1 MAGLKFTV
9 NKVSNEVALDLNRK
23 LLASPALGPYIV
35 AQISGQA
42 NIQIAVP
49 GILSGSERGFGVR
62 TGDTRRAGLQAIFKN
77 NKTGF
82 TSSLWTP
89 LFNIFTTGTKRGIS
103 PVPLIEALDRGLQA
117 SGVGRQVVEQALD
130 DFDKNKIPD
139 LQKYLLLGTR
149 RRRR

>member
-1 MAGLKFTV
+1 MRFVV
-9 NKVSNEVALDLNRK
+9 NKLRDEVALDLNKK

-35 AQISGQA
+35 AQIAGQA
-42 NIQIAVP
+42 NVQIAVP

-62 TGDTRRAGLQAIFKN
+62 TGATRRRGLRAIFKN

-82 TSSLWTP
+82 TGNLWTP
-89 LFNIFTTGTKRGIS
+89 LFNIFTSGTKRGIR
-103 PVPLIEALDRGLQA
+103 PVPLIEAFDRGLQA
-117 SGVGRQVVEQALD
+117 SGIGRTVVEQALD
-130 DFDKNKIPD
+130 DFDKNKLPD